1 MLEIRVVKYFMKS
14 NKSRYLF
21 HIYQLIIVK
30 KTTKNILKT

>member
-14 NKSRYLF
+14 NKSKYPF
-21 HIYQLIIVK
+21 YIYQLIIVK